1 MSEDKFDGVGPKMS
15 TIGEEAA
22 ADVGGDPNGIY
33 LYVEV
38 GDRWIS
44 VNLFR
49 DEGDVVRAYEPSPE
63 LTDAIW
69 DAWEAENDP
78 KLRWS
83 VMEYEARSGKFDARF
98 KYPEEV
104 DVESFELD
112 RREIALKKRYGDKSV
127 VYPPLSGEAME
138 YKPD

>member
-1 MSEDKFDGVGPKMS
+1 MSEDKFGRMGPKMPAV
-15 TIGEEAA
+15 GAQAA

-44 VNLFR
+44 VYLFK
-49 DEGDVVRAYEPSPE
+49 DESDVVRFYEPSYE
-63 LTDAIW
+63 LTEAIW
-69 DAWEAENDP
+69 DAWETEDDP

-83 VMEYEARSGKFDARF
+83 VMEYEIRGGKFDASF
-98 KYPEEV
+98 KYSEEV
-104 DVESFELD
+104 DVTSLDID
-112 RREIALKKRYGDKSV
+112 RREIALKKRYGDKPI
-127 VYPPLSGEAME
+127 VYPPLSGEFME